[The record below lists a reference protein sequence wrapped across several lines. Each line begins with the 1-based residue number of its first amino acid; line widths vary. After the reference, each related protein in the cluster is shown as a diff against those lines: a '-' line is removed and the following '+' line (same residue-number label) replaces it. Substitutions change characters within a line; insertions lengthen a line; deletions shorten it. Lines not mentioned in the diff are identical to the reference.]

1 MTNRFVEMAG
11 RYRMNSSLWDNT
23 MGKRQL
29 VKVKITPQ
37 LVRSREEWRDLDGYG
52 QMDGFA
58 CASDVFWQ
66 SRA

>member
-1 MTNRFVEMAG
+1 
-11 RYRMNSSLWDNT
+11 